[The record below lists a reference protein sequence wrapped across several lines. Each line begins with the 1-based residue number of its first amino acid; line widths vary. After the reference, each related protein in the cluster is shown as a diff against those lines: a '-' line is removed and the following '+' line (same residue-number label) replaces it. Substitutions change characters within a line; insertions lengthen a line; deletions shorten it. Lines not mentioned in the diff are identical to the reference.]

1 MLFTLGACSNDQ
13 VYHGYAFKDLQD
25 LPSKIKTLK
34 KDQAKQDDIIALLG
48 SPTFQEISSKK
59 KDFFYLEEIFQQKP
73 VLGKKL
79 QKINLLRLSFGEEG
93 KLEKTAWLEI
103 EGPYSF
109 NPSKS
114 NLTSRYDLQFFE
126 QIQKNFS
133 K

>member
-1 MLFTLGACSNDQ
+1 MLLTLSACSKNH

-25 LPSKIKTLK
+25 LPGKIKTLEQDK
-34 KDQAKQDDIIALLG
+34 AKQDDIIALLG
-48 SPTFQEISSKK
+48 SPTFQEVSSKK
-59 KDFFYLEEIFQQKP
+59 KDLFYLEEIFQQKP
-73 VLGKKL
+73 ITGKKL

-109 NPSKS
+109 NSS
-114 NLTSRYDLQFFE
+114 NSNFTSRYDLQFFE